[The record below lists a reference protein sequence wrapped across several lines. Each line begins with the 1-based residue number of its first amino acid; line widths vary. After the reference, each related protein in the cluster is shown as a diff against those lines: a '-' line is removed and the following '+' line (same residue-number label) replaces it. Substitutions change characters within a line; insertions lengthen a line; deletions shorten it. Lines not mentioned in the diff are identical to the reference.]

1 VIRFEEILAAKRAEI
16 DQLKRTIPLSALE
29 EKSKHSSPPR
39 NFSAALRVEKIAII
53 AEIKRSSPSQGTLT
67 GDFDHRAIAREYE
80 QGGAAALSVLT
91 DRKFFQGDPSFIA
104 EVRDVST
111 LPVLRKDFIL
121 DEYQVFESRAIHADA
136 ILLIA
141 RALNKS
147 NLKRLYNLA
156 QSLGLAVLLEVHD
169 EHDLAVANEMEAEII
184 GINNRDFS
192 DYSVSLERSLKLRA
206 AVHTNAIVI
215 SESGIRTGSDVARLA
230 LAKFHGVLIGESLM
244 RMGNKI
250 EALKS
255 LVKN

>member
-1 VIRFEEILAAKRAEI
+1 MIRFEEILASKREEV

-29 EKSKHSSPPR
+29 EQSKHSSPLR
-39 NFSAALRVEKIAII
+39 NFSAALRMEKISII

-67 GDFDHRAIAREYE
+67 EDFDHRAIAREYE

-91 DRKFFQGDPSFIA
+91 DRKFFQGDPSFIK
-104 EVRDVST
+104 EVREVST

-121 DEYQVFESRAIHADA
+121 DEYQVFESRVILADA

-141 RALNKS
+141 RALNKTRLK
-147 NLKRLYNLA
+147 NLYGLA
-156 QSLGLAVLLEVHD
+156 QSLELAVLLEVHD
-169 EHDLAVANEMEAEII
+169 ERDLAIANEMEAEII
-184 GINNRDFS
+184 GINNRDFW
-192 DYSVSLERSLKLRA
+192 DYSVSLEHSLKLRE
-206 AVHTNAIVI
+206 AVHAKAIVI

-230 LAKFHGVLIGESLM
+230 LAGFHGVLIGESLM
-244 RMGNKI
+244 RTGNKI